1 MHMAKRPN
9 PSPIR
14 AIVAA
19 LVSAKATDTD
29 ERIRVLTS
37 ALVPYGVQ
45 IVGALIQRRGV
56 SRGGTKSMEAP
67 LSSATL
73 IGPGK
78 AVELAQLVRDR
89 QATVVYFLNALSS
102 AQSTRLSALTE
113 CPVISCPDESN
124 PRAPT

>member
-1 MHMAKRPN
+1 MAKRAN

-56 SRGGTKSMEAP
+56 SRGGTKAMEAP

-102 AQSTRLSALTE
+102 AQSTRLSAFTE